1 MAAIRN
7 RISGLVRFSYPALSG
22 FSRKPD
28 DPAALVRQLYKPDRL
43 AERFR
48 LFESLT
54 LPSVLAQED
63 TDFHL
68 GVLVGD
74 GFPVAAR
81 ARLEALL
88 EPLQGRARVIAL
100 PSLPHYTATRRAMNM
115 AELSGHTHLT
125 GFRLDDDDALDIR
138 HVARM
143 RKRVATLLPLL
154 GLDRPLVTGC
164 NAGWFLKLD
173 PAGNRLTRVVER
185 WPIGIGL
192 ALTTPFGHG
201 ETIFRRNHRI
211 ATQHYNC
218 FTDAETPAFIRTI
231 HHGNDSD
238 AYATGLSEE
247 VGWDEAAPLI
257 APDFPFTAE
266 GLQRL

>member
-1 MAAIRN
+1 MAAKFRN
-7 RISGLVRFSYPALSG
+7 QIVALIRFSYPAENGFAASSG
-22 FSRKPD
+22 SITETEARLY
-28 DPAALVRQLYKPDRL
+28 DPARL
-43 AERFR
+43 EARFR
-48 LFESLT
+48 LFEGLT
-54 LPSVLAQED
+54 LPSLKAQ
-63 TDFHL
+63 TDRDFTTIL
-68 GVLVGD
+68 LVGKTL
-74 GFPVAAR
+74 PKTAR
-81 ARLEALL
+81 DRLLDVL
-88 EPLQGRARVIAL
+88 EPLPGARVIAL

-115 AELSGHTHLT
+115 AELPGHTHLT

-143 RKRVATLLPLL
+143 RERVATLLPLL

-173 PAGNRLTRVVER
+173 PAGNRLTRVVES

-257 APDFPFTAE
+257 AADFPFTAE